1 MSIEIE
7 AAPAPVANGKVH
19 KPEVREAEVRGAA
32 VSEAE
37 VRGAAL
43 REEELG
49 DLAEWEKTPR
59 PERRLNLRRL
69 IIPAAAVVLVI
80 GAAFG
85 VNMYREGQM
94 YVSTDNAQ
102 LTGTPVQVG
111 AMNAGR
117 VQSILPSV
125 GATVHKGDTLA
136 VVDLPSQVGTAQ
148 NGQPKL
154 DFLPNGDSTVTVQ
167 SPLDGVVLS
176 VPTTPGATV
185 QAGQA
190 LVTLVDPGQMWVN
203 ANIEETNVSKVKVG
217 QQVSVHVDALG
228 TDVPG
233 RVDSITPAT
242 ANSFSLL
249 PTSNTSGNFTK
260 VTQLV
265 PVRISVN
272 LGNQPALLGSS
283 VEVKVRVA

>member
-1 MSIEIE
+1 
-7 AAPAPVANGKVH
+7 
-19 KPEVREAEVRGAA
+19 
-32 VSEAE
+32 
-37 VRGAAL
+37 
-43 REEELG
+43 
-49 DLAEWEKTPR
+49 
-59 PERRLNLRRL
+59 
-69 IIPAAAVVLVI
+69 VI
-80 GAAFG
+80 G
-85 VNMYREGQM
+85 
-94 YVSTDNAQ
+94 
-102 LTGTPVQVG
+102 
-111 AMNAGR
+111 
-117 VQSILPSV
+117 
-125 GATVHKGDTLA
+125 

-148 NGQPKL
+148 SGQPKL
-154 DFLPNGDSTVTVQ
+154 DFLPNGDSTVSVQ

-190 LVTLVDPGQMWVN
+190 LITVVDPSQMWVN
-203 ANIEETNVSKVKVG
+203 ANIEETNVSRVKVG
-217 QQVSVHVDALG
+217 QQVTVHVDALG

-272 LGNQPALLGSS
+272 LGNQPGLLGSS
-283 VEVKVRVA
+283 VEVKIQVA

>member
-1 MSIEIE
+1 MSVEIE

-19 KPEVREAEVRGAA
+19 EPEVHEPEVHQ
-32 VSEAE
+32 V
-37 VRGAAL
+37 
-43 REEELG
+43 EL
-49 DLAEWEKTPR
+49 DSISEWEKTPR
-59 PERRLNLRRL
+59 PGRRLNLRRL
-69 IIPAAAVVLVI
+69 IIPAAAVVLV
-80 GAAFG
+80 GAAAFG
-85 VNMYREGQM
+85 FNMYREGQM
-94 YVSTDNAQ
+94 YVTTDNAQ

-117 VQSILPSV
+117 VQSISTTV
-125 GATVHKGDTLA
+125 GANVHKGDPIA

-148 NGQPKL
+148 SGQAKL

-190 LVTLVDPGQMWVN
+190 LITVVDPGQMWVN
-203 ANIEETNVSKVKVG
+203 ANIEETNVSRLKVG
-217 QQVSVHVDALG
+217 QPVTVHVDALG
-228 TDVPG
+228 SDVTG

-242 ANSFSLL
+242 ASSFSLL

-272 LGNQPALLGSS
+272 LGNQPTLLGSS
-283 VEVKVRVA
+283 AEVKIKVA

>member
-1 MSIEIE
+1 MSVALERETEGRLTEPELLEFEPSIENTE
-7 AAPAPVANGKVH
+7 PPVE
-19 KPEVREAEVRGAA
+19 P
-32 VSEAE
+32 
-37 VRGAAL
+37 
-43 REEELG
+43 
-49 DLAEWEKTPR
+49 TR
-59 PERRLNLRRL
+59 PTRRRRINIRRL
-69 IIPAAAVVLVI
+69 ILPVGAVVLLVA
-80 GAAFG
+80 GGFG
-85 VNMYREGQM
+85 FNMYREGQL

-117 VQSILPSV
+117 VESIAVSV
-125 GATVHKGDTLA
+125 GSTVHKGDPIA

-154 DFLPNGDSTVTVQ
+154 DFLSSGDSTITVQ

-176 VPTTPGATV
+176 VPSTTGATV

-190 LVTLVDPGQMWVN
+190 LITVVDPTQMWVN
-203 ANIEETNVSKVKVG
+203 ANIEETNVSRLKVG
-217 QQVSVHVDALG
+217 QPVAVHVDALG
-228 TDVPG
+228 TDVAG
-233 RVDSITPAT
+233 RIDSITPAT
-242 ANSFSLL
+242 SNTFSLL
-249 PTSNTSGNFTK
+249 PSTSTSGNFTK

-272 LGNQPALLGSS
+272 MGNQPMLLGSS